1 MLGFDYATIIAAIMV
16 GSLGV
21 YALTGGADFGGGIW
35 DLLAR
40 GPRAEQQRKLIS
52 RTIGPIWEA
61 NHVWLILVIVL
72 MFVGF
77 PAAFAAIMT
86 ALHIPLVLMLIGI
99 VLRGSSF
106 VFRSYGPDDARSFQT
121 WSRVFAISS
130 TLTPFFLGVTLGAV
144 ASGELRMDPATGQV
158 EVDFFSAWLAP
169 FPFALGAMVVILFA
183 FLAAVYLVGESAEQE
198 LRTDFSR
205 RAVFAGLALGPIAG
219 LTALAAKS
227 GAPHLWE
234 VLVSGP
240 TAVGLQVAA
249 AILAIAA
256 ITAVRRER
264 AIAARVLAGCLTVL
278 LVFGWAI
285 SQQGDLLVGALS
297 IADAAAPDSV
307 LRPVT
312 IALLIGMVA
321 LVPSFVVLYR
331 VFSRRDADL

>member
-1 MLGFDYATIIAAIMV
+1 
-16 GSLGV
+16 
-21 YALTGGADFGGGIW
+21 
-35 DLLAR
+35 
-40 GPRAEQQRKLIS
+40 
-52 RTIGPIWEA
+52 
-61 NHVWLILVIVL
+61 
-72 MFVGF
+72 
-77 PAAFAAIMT
+77 
-86 ALHIPLVLMLIGI
+86 
-99 VLRGSSF
+99 
-106 VFRSYGPDDARSFQT
+106 
-121 WSRVFAISS
+121 
-130 TLTPFFLGVTLGAV
+130 
-144 ASGELRMDPATGQV
+144 MDPATGQV